1 MSNTQSLAPKTVL
14 RSGHQEYIIERVL
27 GAGSFGITYLA
38 SSSIRLGNV
47 SMTVHFA
54 IKEHFMDTCYR
65 LEDGMTVNC
74 TPATRKQTE
83 TSRADFLTE
92 AKRLQKICLKA
103 PGIVKV
109 NETFEA
115 NGTAY
120 YVMEY
125 LDGGNPEPMKERD
138 ALKLMIQVADAVA
151 AIHRER
157 MLHLDIKPGNI
168 VMKTTEE
175 GNHIP
180 VLIDFGIS
188 KHFDSK
194 GHPTSRIKAKGVSVG
209 YAPQE
214 QYSEINEFSPKYD
227 VYALGGVLFY
237 LLTGKNPPAAFDIA
251 PNMAQIAEK
260 LPADVSEAT
269 RKVVLDAMQP
279 QAFNRTPSA
288 EAMIGQLQQ
297 ALMLL
302 DAPNQPAMPIP
313 AMPQPAVANPAPAAI
328 PKPQPKRA
336 QGGDNVVVAEAV
348 SVAPKP
354 KAQPKAQAKPKPQP
368 KPQPQRVATEPLT
381 RATNR
386 KEKPNQ
392 PYGAKRK
399 GSKLPLIIGVSVG
412 VVVAIIAAI
421 ALSSEKK
428 SRPVSPDV
436 TYTDSTVVNTSAHF
450 VSEKVFSCP
459 NDSGTFVYT
468 GPVNSQGL
476 PEGKGKGVYE
486 LGTYEGYYKNGV
498 REGEAIY
505 RTRDGSNVFEGTYHN
520 DMYDHGKLYFPL
532 NDNMYYEGTFKNNG
546 FDVGHTYSSDGTRID

>member
-1 MSNTQSLAPKTVL
+1 MNNTQSLAPKTVL

-38 SSSIRLGNV
+38 SSTIRLGNV

-74 TPATRKQTE
+74 TPATKKQTE

-125 LDGGNPEPMKERD
+125 LDGGNPEPMKERE

-157 MLHLDIKPGNI
+157 MLHLDIKPANI
-168 VMKTTEE
+168 VMKTTDE
-175 GNHIP
+175 GNRIP
-180 VLIDFGIS
+180 VLIDFGIA

-251 PNMAQIAEK
+251 PNMAQIAGQI
-260 LPADVSEAT
+260 PAEVSEAT
-269 RKVVLDAMQP
+269 RKIVLDAMQP
-279 QAFNRTPSA
+279 QSFNRTPSA

-297 ALMLL
+297 ALLML
-302 DAPNQPAMPIP
+302 DAPKGPAMPTP
-313 AMPQPAVANPAPAAI
+313 VVATPSVATPTPVA
-328 PKPQPKRA
+328 KPQPQKA
-336 QGGDNVVVAEAV
+336 EESNNVVVAEAV
-348 SVAPKP
+348 SIPQSPKPKSQPKP
-354 KAQPKAQAKPKPQP
+354 KAQQQ
-368 KPQPQRVATEPLT
+368 QRIATEPLT
-381 RATNR
+381 RANTRTN
-386 KEKPNQ
+386 NQ
-392 PYGAKRK
+392 HIGSKRK
-399 GSKLPLIIGVSVG
+399 SSKMPIIIGVSIG
-412 VVVAIIAAI
+412 VVVAIIAI
-421 ALSSEKK
+421 ITMSSEKK
-428 SRPVSPDV
+428 RPVSPQLYEDNMTIDSDIHTV
-436 TYTDSTVVNTSAHF
+436 T
-450 VSEKVFSCP
+450 EKVFQCP
-459 NDSGTFVYT
+459 GDSLSGTFVYT
-468 GPVNSQGL
+468 GPVNEQGL

-498 REGEAIY
+498 REGEATY
-505 RTRDGSNVFEGTYHN
+505 RTRDGSNYFEGTYHN
-520 DMYDHGKLYFPL
+520 DKYERGKLYFPL
-532 NDNMYYEGTFKNNG
+532 SDNIYYEGTFVDNG
-546 FDVGHTYSSDGTRID
+546 FDEGHMYNSDGTLRD